1 MTPIERLFNTLST
14 PTKLVIALGLAL
26 LPIGALTVYT
36 TSAELADTRRALRG
50 EAQGEMLTAARAVE
64 ALVARNTLALRV
76 SAYGALSVGERD
88 PCLVARD
95 ALSVAPAVARRFSIT
110 AAEGAIE
117 CGDLDREGLVTRGP
131 VANGRVEL
139 WVDPEREG
147 LLLGVGIPGASATG
161 MITAAEMAEA
171 IAAATTRVDGFVL
184 DDGEEQLVLIGP
196 PGPTAEGRRHEE
208 LTIGLVDRRLTA
220 HAAADYVDVDLRDR
234 LNIFLPVLMWAL
246 AAILSWALVHLLF
259 MRPLRR
265 LNHAVRDYDVA
276 THDFAPPA
284 KLGPAREIRELG
296 ESFAGTVSRIEE
308 GERDLIAA
316 IEGQRRLVREV
327 HHRVKNNLQVVA
339 SLLNIHSRGAH
350 GDEAREAYAGI
361 GRRVEALSVVHRNH
375 FAEIEESRGI
385 QLRPL
390 ITELAASLR
399 ASAPDARLAIS
410 LDLDGAATTQDAA
423 VSAAFFITEVVEYA
437 ILRDAIELEI
447 ALRRTSE
454 LTARLT
460 VASEALVGAG
470 GSDQR
475 HRQFERIVD
484 GLSRQL
490 RSPLDRKLGGYSV
503 ELPVFPEEN
512 AQRPAR

>member
-1 MTPIERLFNTLST
+1 MTAIERLFRSLST
-14 PTKLVIALGLAL
+14 PTKLVIAIAVAL

-36 TSAELADTRRALRG
+36 TSAELADTRRAVLG
-50 EAQGEMLTAARAVE
+50 DAQGEMLSAARSVE
-64 ALVARNTLALRV
+64 TLIARNALALRV
-76 SAYGALSVGERD
+76 SAYGALAVDERD
-88 PCLVARD
+88 PCAVARD

-110 AAEGAIE
+110 GGDGAVD
-117 CGDLDREGLVTRGP
+117 CGNLDLEGLAEMDP

-139 WVDPEREG
+139 WVDPAREG
-147 LLLGVGIPGASATG
+147 LLLRVGIPGASATG
-161 MITAAEMAEA
+161 MITSKELAEA
-171 IAAATTRVDGFVL
+171 IAAATSDVDGFTL
-184 DDGEEQLVLIGP
+184 EDGSRSLVLIEPAATRP
-196 PGPTAEGRRHEE
+196 PGTRHEE
-208 LTIGLVDRRLTA
+208 LSFALVDRKLTA
-220 HAAADYVDVDLRDR
+220 LVASDYVDIDVRDR

-259 MRPLRR
+259 MKPLRR
-265 LNHAVRDYDVA
+265 LNRAVRDYDVE
-276 THDFAPPA
+276 THDFTPPE

-296 ESFAGTVSRIEE
+296 ESFSATVARIEE
-308 GERDLIAA
+308 GEKDLLQA
-316 IEGQRRLVREV
+316 IEGQRKLVREV

-339 SLLNIHSRGAH
+339 SLLNIHSRGAS

-390 ITELAASLR
+390 VTELAASLR
-399 ASAPDARLAIS
+399 ASAPNAQLAMN

-437 ILRDAIELEI
+437 ILRDAVEVEI
-447 ALRRTSE
+447 SLRRTSE
-454 LTARLT
+454 LTARLS

-470 GSDQR
+470 GDEPR
-475 HRQFERIVD
+475 HVQFERIVD

-490 RSPLDRKLGGYSV
+490 RSPLDKKLGGYSV

-512 AQRPAR
+512 DA